1 MCRAVRFDE
10 SLERL
15 PTAEELALL
24 ATASLKDE
32 ANLFPKPGLVNWR
45 SSGSHTDMTI
55 EMMHASVDA
64 ISSSFRQWP
73 MQRRKSIEIIRSLSQ
88 HFE

>member
-24 ATASLKDE
+24 ATAS
-32 ANLFPKPGLVNWR
+32 
-45 SSGSHTDMTI
+45 
-55 EMMHASVDA
+55 
-64 ISSSFRQWP
+64 
-73 MQRRKSIEIIRSLSQ
+73 
-88 HFE
+88 FEG